1 MMDKI
6 TVDLV
11 CPIYKGYKELS
22 SLLLSLKKQQKI
34 NINKIVTPI
43 TNSNDQEFCDTL
55 NFVKGNKS
63 ITYFIVEKDEFSH
76 SLTREK
82 AIKDYCSS
90 SIVVMMSQDI
100 KLINDDAIF
109 NLVEDIYNKKTVYNY
124 GKQVCTNKSIEKYI
138 REKNYPNNS
147 YIVSKEN
154 VDDMQI
160 MAFFASDAFSAYDRE
175 VFISV
180 GGYGGYDVMMSE
192 DMLYSKIILD
202 HGYKKKYCSNAIVE
216 HSHKYTIKQLYNRY
230 FETGKFYAQVKM
242 FDQYKSTNS
251 GISLAFYIL
260 KEAIKHFDIKTLLRW
275 FPDMLARYIGMKNG
289 RKQV

>member
-1 MMDKI
+1 MEKI

-11 CPIYKGYKELS
+11 CPVYKGYKELS
-22 SLLLSLKKQQKI
+22 YLLSSLKKQQKI
-34 NINKIVTPI
+34 NINKIVIPV
-43 TNSNDQEFCDTL
+43 TNSNDQEFCDIL
-55 NFVKGNKS
+55 NYIKDNEL

-76 SLTREK
+76 SLTRER
-82 AIKDYCSS
+82 AIKEYCSS
-90 SIVVMMSQDI
+90 NIVVMMSQDI
-100 KLINDDAIF
+100 KLISDDAIF
-109 NLVEDIYNKKTVYNY
+109 NLVEDIYNKNTVYNY
-124 GKQVCTNKSIEKYI
+124 GKQICTNKSIEKYV
-138 REKNYPNNS
+138 RAKNYPNTS
-147 YIVSKEN
+147 YIVSKEK

-160 MAFFASDAFSAYDRE
+160 MAFFASDAFSAYDRD

-216 HSHKYTIKQLYNRY
+216 HSHKYTLKQLYNRY
-230 FETGKFYAQVKM
+230 YETGKFYAKVKM